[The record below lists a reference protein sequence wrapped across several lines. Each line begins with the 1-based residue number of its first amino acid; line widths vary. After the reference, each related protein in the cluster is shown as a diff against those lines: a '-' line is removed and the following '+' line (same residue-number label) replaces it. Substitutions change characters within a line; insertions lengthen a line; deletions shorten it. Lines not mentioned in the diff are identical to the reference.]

1 MVGGCGGGGGGWG
14 LGYCFICKEQVF
26 KNSANFTFFCPVST
40 PGVLLIKGG
49 YAPTHISIYI
59 SVEKVVTSYASHS

>member
-1 MVGGCGGGGGGWG
+1 MVVVVVVVRGWG
-14 LGYCFICKEQVF
+14 TVLFVKSKFSGTQLILL
-26 KNSANFTFFCPVST
+26 FFSPVPT

-49 YAPTHISIYI
+49 YAPTHISVYL

>member
-1 MVGGCGGGGGGWG
+1 MVRGWAAGVGGGAV
-14 LGYCFICKEQVF
+14 LFVKSKFSRTQLILL
-26 KNSANFTFFCPVST
+26 FFPPAPT